1 MYCAQ
6 ITMDALIQRG
16 LTGTMTTPQVLVL
29 GGTGRTGRR
38 IVDCL
43 RRKDVAV
50 RVASRRSIHPA
61 GHVFDWDDPGT
72 WDGALRGA
80 TAAYVCY
87 SPDLAFAGVSDL
99 VAEFAEAARA
109 QGVGHLVLLS
119 GRGEDGAI
127 ASERAVQ
134 ESADSWAIVRS
145 SWFSQN
151 FSENFLLGPVQR
163 GRLVL
168 PAGEVAEPFVDLD
181 DLAEVATAALT
192 GDLPAGRVYELTG
205 PRLLTMSEVAAEL
218 TAAAGYPVSY
228 SASTGAEFVA
238 DLAGDGIGPE
248 DAEPLADLFAT
259 VLDGRNSSLLPDL
272 EEALGR
278 PATDF
283 TDYARRAAASGVWT
297 VAPVPAPLS

>member
-1 MYCAQ
+1 
-6 ITMDALIQRG
+6 
-16 LTGTMTTPQVLVL
+16 MTTQHVLVV

-38 IVDCL
+38 IVDSL
-43 RRKDVAV
+43 RRKEVAV
-50 RVASRRSIHPA
+50 RVTSRRSIHPD
-61 GHVFDWDDPGT
+61 GRIFHWDNPGT
-72 WDGALRGA
+72 WNDALRGA

-87 SPDLAFAGVSDL
+87 SPDLAFPGVSEL
-99 VAEFAEAARA
+99 IAEFAEAARS

-127 ASERAVQ
+127 ASEHAVQ
-134 ESADSWAIVRS
+134 ESSDSWAIVRS

-181 DLAEVATAALT
+181 DLAEVATAALV

-205 PRLLTMSEVAAEL
+205 PRLLTMREVAEEL
-218 TAAAGYPVSY
+218 SEAAGYPVSY
-228 SASTGAEFVA
+228 SASSGAEFVA
-238 DLAGDGIGPE
+238 DLAQDGIGPE

-259 VLDGRNSSLLPDL
+259 VLDGRNSLLLPDL
-272 EEALGR
+272 EEALDHES
-278 PATDF
+278 TDF
-283 TDYARRAAASGVWT
+283 TEYARRAAATGVWNAAR
-297 VAPVPAPLS
+297 VAAGRA